1 MIATMVHFF
10 KILVYSNLLIGLSAG
25 CYTVGFAKY
34 IGINNWIEYGF
45 FSFFAAVA
53 LYNLDKLWKIQWVSE
68 PSDWLLWIGKHRITL
83 WFLTIIFGTLAIY
96 LLIWNIELKNISA
109 ATVLGSTGI
118 IGVLYSIPLP
128 FIRLRTIPGIKAIL
142 IACVWVFFLA
152 GFPSINEGIVLTHPN
167 LIFGSMFAFFLSIT
181 IPFDIRDIDKDP
193 EELKT
198 IPQRFGIPKAK
209 ILSYILLV
217 ISLLFAIFI
226 YNSWIKIH
234 LSVTFILLGFLIS
247 FANTSSR
254 WWHFALIDCS
264 ILLSGIVF
272 FVNS

>member
-1 MIATMVHFF
+1 MIATIVHFL
-10 KILVYSNLLIGLSAG
+10 KILVFSNLLIGFSAG
-25 CYTVGFAKY
+25 GYAAGWAKY
-34 IGINNWIEYGF
+34 IGVNNWIYYGF

-83 WFLTIIFGTLAIY
+83 WCLTILFGILAIC

-109 ATVLGSTGI
+109 IIVLGSTGI

-128 FIRLRTIPGIKAIL
+128 FIRLRNIPGIKAIL

-152 GFPSINEGIVLTHPN
+152 GFPAINEGIVLTHPN
-167 LIFGSMFAFFLSIT
+167 LIFGSMFTFFLAIT
-181 IPFDIRDIDKDP
+181 IPFDIRDIEKDP

-209 ILSYILLV
+209 VLSYIILV
-217 ISLLFAIFI
+217 ISLLFAIFS
-226 YNSWIKIH
+226 YNTWVNLYLTVISII
-234 LSVTFILLGFLIS
+234 LGFLIS
-247 FANTSSR
+247 FADTNAR
-254 WWHFALIDCS
+254 WWLYALIDCCV
-264 ILLSGIVF
+264 LLSGMVF
-272 FVNS
+272 LLIK